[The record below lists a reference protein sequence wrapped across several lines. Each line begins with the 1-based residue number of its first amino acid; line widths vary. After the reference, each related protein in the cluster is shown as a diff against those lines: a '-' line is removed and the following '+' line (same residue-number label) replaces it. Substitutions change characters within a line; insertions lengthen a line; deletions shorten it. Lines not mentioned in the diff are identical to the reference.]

1 MATRPRF
8 YHTLYFRVIA
18 GIVAGVAL
26 GSFYPSTG
34 EAMKPL
40 GDGFIKLI
48 RMMIAPVIF
57 LTVVTGIARIGDMR
71 KLGRVG
77 LKALIYF
84 EVVTTVA
91 LLVGFVVVKVVQPGA
106 GINASAATLD
116 AKAVQQ
122 YTTSGKQLHAVDFVL
137 HIIPDTLV
145 GAFAN
150 GEILQVLLIAI
161 LFGVALAAYHLRQP
175 IVEAADSLTH
185 LTFEVIALIMKAAP
199 FGAFGAMAF
208 TIGKYGLKTLLP
220 LGKLLLCVYLTSAL
234 FVFLVLGLI
243 ARLHGFSLWKF
254 LKYIKE
260 ELLLVLGTSS
270 SEVALPRI
278 IVKLERLGC
287 SKSVVGLVVPSGY
300 SFNLDGTAIYLTIAA
315 LFVAQ
320 ATNTHLSGQ
329 RGVHAAAGA
338 DADVER
344 SGRGHRGRLHHAR
357 RHAVL
362 ARHRAGGR
370 HHVAARRGPLHV
382 GDARPHQP
390 GGQRRRHHRGG
401 DLGGRV
407 RPEAG
412 ESRAQRRSGCRGRGA
427 AVDMGEYQRI
437 RAAVIRGG
445 TSRGVFFLA
454 SDLPADPAVRDR
466 VILAI
471 FGSPDQRQIN
481 GLGSGDPLTSKVAII
496 ARSTRADADV
506 DYTVGHVGIEKAVVD
521 YEANCGNISQGVG
534 PFAVDEGLVR
544 VMEPVTVVRIFNT
557 NTKKIIE
564 AEVPVREG
572 KALVEGI
579 SQPGSA
585 RPRRQNRDEFRKLG
599 RIQDR

>member
-8 YHTLYFRVIA
+8 YRTLYFRVIVGIAA
-18 GIVAGVAL
+18 GIAL
-26 GSFYPSTG
+26 GCFYPSTG
-34 EAMKPL
+34 EMMKPL

-77 LKALIYF
+77 LKALLYF
-84 EVVTTVA
+84 EVVTSIA

-106 GINASAATLD
+106 GINATAATLD

-122 YTTSGKQLHAVDFVL
+122 YATPGKQMTAVEFLL

-161 LFGVALAAYHLRQP
+161 FFGVALAAYRLRQP

-185 LTFEVIALIMKAAP
+185 LTFEVIALIMKVAP

-220 LGKLLLCVYLTSAL
+220 LAKLLLCVYLTSAL
-234 FVFLVLGLI
+234 FVFLVLGTI

-260 ELLLVLGTSS
+260 EVLIVLGTSS

-320 ATNTHLSGQ
+320 ATNTHLSGSQ
-329 RGVHAAAGA
+329 
-338 DADVER
+338 EFTM
-344 SGRGHRGRLHHAR
+344 LM
-357 RHAVL
+357 VL
-362 ARHRAGGR
+362 
-370 HHVAARRGPLHV
+370 
-382 GDARPHQP
+382 
-390 GGQRRRHHRGG
+390 
-401 DLGGRV
+401 
-407 RPEAG
+407 
-412 ESRAQRRSGCRGRGA
+412 
-427 AVDMGEYQRI
+427 M
-437 RAAVIRGG
+437 
-445 TSRGVFFLA
+445 
-454 SDLPADPAVRDR
+454 
-466 VILAI
+466 
-471 FGSPDQRQIN
+471 
-481 GLGSGDPLTSKVAII
+481 LTSKGAAAVTGGGFITLAATLSSLGTVPVAGITLLLGVDRFMSEMRALTNLVGNGVATIVVAIWEGEFDRQQ
-496 ARSTRADADV
+496 AQRVLNGEV
-506 DYTVGHVGIEKAVVD
+506 D
-521 YEANCGNISQGVG
+521 
-534 PFAVDEGLVR
+534 
-544 VMEPVTVVRIFNT
+544 
-557 NTKKIIE
+557 
-564 AEVPVREG
+564 
-572 KALVEGI
+572 VEG
-579 SQPGSA
+579 SDPLLSEG
-585 RPRRQNRDEFRKLG
+585 
-599 RIQDR
+599 